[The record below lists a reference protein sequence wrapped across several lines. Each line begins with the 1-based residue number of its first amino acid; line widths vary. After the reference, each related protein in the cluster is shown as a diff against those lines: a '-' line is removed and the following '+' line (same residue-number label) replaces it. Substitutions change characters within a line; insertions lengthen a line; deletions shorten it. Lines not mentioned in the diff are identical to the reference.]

1 MKRRLLLF
9 FILFSSFA
17 FGQNNIYRS
26 GGITQTIGSPTF
38 TPGASGNV
46 VAIDTVTGEWYV
58 NPNRLSGASWIS
70 AGYRLTN
77 ISGSVPPAYTPT
89 AHQSHFVVN
98 AANQLYYW
106 NGSAWQSV
114 GGGGGSTDALRLKFI
129 VVNKSGGTINKGEVV
144 YVSGAQ
150 GNRVAVKKALASQ
163 DSLSANTLGVMD
175 ETVANNAEGYCVA
188 EGLISGINTSAFTE
202 GAALYLSPTTA
213 GGITQTKTT
222 APDHL
227 VLIGYCV
234 KSSAGSGE
242 ISVHIQ
248 NGYELGELHD
258 VYVPTPAN
266 GQVLTYNT
274 ANTRWE
280 AATVADQSATNELQT
295 LSVAGNTATLSNS
308 GGSVTIAGGGIN
320 TVGTVGSTITVTG
333 TEVDGSIS
341 NELQTIDTF
350 SLTGQTLRASLS
362 NDNQAAKT
370 VTLPVVGI
378 TAGTNVTVS
387 ESAGNFTINS
397 TGGSSLSGVT
407 GYVPHFNST
416 TTIDTTGLFWGNG
429 SRLGIGTAAPGASL
443 QINGAGATS
452 GTSSLLINNS
462 TPSELFRV
470 ANNGLISVGKNVS
483 VTTQSSSQIVAT
495 SGDAS
500 TNVVITPKGNGAFVI
515 GAAPDGTASGGNSR
529 GILAIDMQLSRTAN
543 TQVSTGNRAAIVGG
557 QRNTVGGND
566 AGAFVGIANTVS
578 GANAVALG
586 GQLNSA
592 GGSRSAVLGGDSNNS
607 SGILSVVCGGEGN
620 TASAQY
626 GLAAGRSALAN
637 LYASQ
642 AFASQQFAAQGDAMT
657 LSWRYMRAITGTG
670 ITELF
675 IDNSAA
681 RATLVANRLWNVNL
695 QVSAICSTVGNGTLT
710 LGDSYVATYNV
721 GIKRLTNTTS
731 LVGTVQNVTTAQ
743 SDTNML
749 SSAVTITADDTNEA
763 LKVEFTPPTTA
774 GSTTVIRVVVT
785 ATATVVGY

>member
-1 MKRRLLLF
+1 MLLSISASAQIQFTAGL
-9 FILFSSFA
+9 
-17 FGQNNIYRS
+17 NYES
-26 GGITQTIGSPTF
+26 GVP
-38 TPGASGNV
+38 
-46 VAIDTVTGEWYV
+46 
-58 NPNRLSGASWIS
+58 SGAPSSTGSRIRVDLATGRAYIWNQAGSNWRILAQGIDIVAGCS
-70 AGYRLTN
+70 APL
-77 ISGSVPPAYTPT
+77 YTPEYG
-89 AHQSHFVVN
+89 QSLFAIN
-98 AANQLYYW
+98 GCASPELYYYT
-106 NGSAWQSV
+106 GAAWVQINA
-114 GGGGGSTDALRLKFI
+114 GGGGSTDALRLKFI

-175 ETVANNAEGYCVA
+175 ETVANNNEGYCVA
-188 EGLISGINTSAFTE
+188 EGLVSGINTSAFTE

-234 KSSAGSGE
+234 KSNAGSGE

-258 VYVPTPAN
+258 VYVPAPSN

-274 ANTRWE
+274 TNTRWE

-295 LSVAGNTATLSNS
+295 
-308 GGSVTIAGGGIN
+308 
-320 TVGTVGSTITVTG
+320 
-333 TEVDGSIS
+333 
-341 NELQTIDTF
+341 IDTF
-350 SLTGQTLRASLS
+350 SLSGQTLRASLS
-362 NDNQAAKT
+362 SDGQAAKT

-378 TAGTNVTVS
+378 TAGANVTVS
-387 ESAGNFTINS
+387 STGGNFTINS

-407 GYVPHFNST
+407 GYIPYFNST
-416 TTIDTTGLFWGNG
+416 TTIGTTGLFWGNG

-443 QINGAGATS
+443 QINGEGITS
-452 GTSSLLINNS
+452 GTSSLLINNA

-515 GAAPDGTASGGNSR
+515 GAAPDGTASGGNAR
-529 GILAIDMQLSRTAN
+529 GVLAIDMQLSRTAN
-543 TQVSTGNRAAIVGG
+543 TQVPTGSRTAIIGG

-566 AGAFVGIANTVS
+566 AGAFVGIANTVN
-578 GANAVALG
+578 GANAVVLG

-626 GLAAGRSALAN
+626 GLAAGRAALAN

-749 SSAVTITADDTNEA
+749 SSVVTIKADDDNES